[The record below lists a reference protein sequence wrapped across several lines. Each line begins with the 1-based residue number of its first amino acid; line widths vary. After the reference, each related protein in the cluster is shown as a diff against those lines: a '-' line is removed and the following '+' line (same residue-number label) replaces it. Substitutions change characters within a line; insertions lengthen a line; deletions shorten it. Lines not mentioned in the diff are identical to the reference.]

1 MLETRPEDVER
12 EPFSISDLVSD
23 SAQQYGLLAEEKGVE
38 LQLDIDST
46 TPMVQA
52 DIGLMERVLQN
63 LLSNAVRYTQEGNGI
78 EVRVLPDCEGV
89 GVSIANSGSGIS
101 ASRRA
106 STARATCWA
115 LVSLVSP
122 GPSWLL

>member
-1 MLETRPEDVER
+1 
-12 EPFSISDLVSD
+12 
-23 SAQQYGLLAEEKGVE
+23 
-38 LQLDIDST
+38 
-46 TPMVQA
+46 MVQA

-101 ASRRA
+101 AEEIPLLFDRYHTVNSDHSGHNGSGLGLA
-106 STARATCWA
+106 IVKKI
-115 LVSLVSP
+115 LDLHDIEINVSGAPGEYVSFCFRVP
-122 GPSWLL
+122 YADPPQHQSN